1 MLTTI
6 IQQQT
11 CSRTG
16 SSLAGPLDQWDLQ
29 STQCTTRRYHP
40 PPPIFALPA
49 QPTIH
54 QSPPPPPTQPQ
65 GSLTGWTPTHPPPG
79 SFCSPSFPPSPPS
92 AGLPTSM
99 VRYTSPTQGTF
110 TPPAPSRPITQSR
123 MTTPQSLGFHE
134 DAEHWDAKPKFGLK
148 LLKRVASTPYS
159 QKAGIS
165 GRPIEQVP
173 VMAIIRH
180 GWSSYWLRYLSNGQE
195 MFPVMSKSIAD
206 AVLASEL
213 LSMIRQRKINA
224 DAAATAYAWEHSLP
238 MDRASAVKALAEDF
252 CDYMEDLIHKRQV
265 ANNASNSA
273 QQTMGTPAAVQAAA
287 QGANPASSHRI
298 TQLEVQLAK
307 AQHTI
312 RRTQTNAPGQAS
324 LGPGHRATGPTEA
337 RGSTIQEQIDRL
349 TQEVGPPEPI
359 LPQVTEDE
367 VVEIPESIPA
377 SQDSVIFSPS
387 GRPMLDR
394 DEPSP
399 AETPPNPTFTSPSN
413 TQPTSGVTTSTQG
426 TEASASTR
434 PPPKRLRQATLT
446 SPANQHRQRDRQARS
461 STPPRSPRHGLLPT
475 IPVFTRSPEL
485 FAGSGALNSP
495 TRRRMRCVTTLKQSC
510 DNSPASARNKEAILT
525 GTQ

>member
-1 MLTTI
+1 M
-6 IQQQT
+6 QT
-11 CSRTG
+11 SG
-16 SSLAGPLDQWDLQ
+16 HAVSVSFIASGVASSSSFFLFLQIAQAVGVDNHHSATNMFPNREQFGRPIGPMGFAINTVHNPPLPP
-29 STQCTTRRYHP
+29 P
-40 PPPIFALPA
+40 PPPIFALTA

-92 AGLPTSM
+92 GLLTST

-134 DAEHWDAKPKFGLK
+134 DAEHWDAKAKFGLK
-148 LLKRVASTPYS
+148 LLKRVASTPHP
-159 QKAGIS
+159 QKAGMS
-165 GRPIEQVP
+165 GCAIKQVP

-180 GWSSYWLRYLSNGQE
+180 GWSSSWLRYLSNGQE

-213 LSMIRQRKINA
+213 LSMIRQRKINT
-224 DAAATAYAWEHSLP
+224 DAAATACAWEHSLP

-287 QGANPASSHRI
+287 QGANPGLIPPHHPVGSPAGPKHNTPYGACRP
-298 TQLEVQLAK
+298 T
-307 AQHTI
+307 
-312 RRTQTNAPGQAS
+312 RQA
-324 LGPGHRATGPTEA
+324 AGPTEA
-337 RGSTIQEQIDRL
+337 RGGTIQEQIDRL

-377 SQDSVIFSPS
+377 SQDTVIFSPS

-399 AETPPNPTFTSPSN
+399 AETPPNP
-413 TQPTSGVTTSTQG
+413 
-426 TEASASTR
+426 
-434 PPPKRLRQATLT
+434 
-446 SPANQHRQRDRQARS
+446 
-461 STPPRSPRHGLLPT
+461 
-475 IPVFTRSPEL
+475 
-485 FAGSGALNSP
+485 
-495 TRRRMRCVTTLKQSC
+495 
-510 DNSPASARNKEAILT
+510 
-525 GTQ
+525 

>member
-1 MLTTI
+1 
-6 IQQQT
+6 
-11 CSRTG
+11 
-16 SSLAGPLDQWDLQ
+16 
-29 STQCTTRRYHP
+29 
-40 PPPIFALPA
+40 
-49 QPTIH
+49 
-54 QSPPPPPTQPQ
+54 
-65 GSLTGWTPTHPPPG
+65 
-79 SFCSPSFPPSPPS
+79 
-92 AGLPTSM
+92 M
-99 VRYTSPTQGTF
+99 VRYTSPAQGTF
-110 TPPAPSRPITQSR
+110 TPPAPSRPMTPSR
-123 MTTPQSLGFHE
+123 MTTPQNLGFHE
-134 DAEHWDAKPKFGLK
+134 DAEHWDAKAKFGLK

-165 GRPIEQVP
+165 GCPIEQVP

-213 LSMIRQRKINA
+213 LSMIRQRKINT
-224 DAAATAYAWEHSLP
+224 DAAAAAYAWEHSLP

-312 RRTQTNAPGQAS
+312 QRMQANMPGQAS
-324 LGPGHRATGPTEA
+324 AATTHHAAEQAEA

-359 LPQVTEDE
+359 LPHAMDTE

-377 SQDSVIFSPS
+377 SQDTVIFSPS
-387 GRPMLDR
+387 GRPMLDQ
-394 DEPSP
+394 DEPGP
-399 AETPPNPTFTSPSN
+399 AETPPNPKRKLTFTSPTN
-413 TQPTSGVTTSTQG
+413 TQPTSGAATSTQG

-434 PPPKRLRQATLT
+434 PPAKKLRQATLT
-446 SPANQHRQRDRQARS
+446 GKPTPAARQAGEIFNTPAQPSAWFTANYTGVHTESGIVRWFGGLKISDKKKNEVRRYIETVMRQFPSISTEQRS
-461 STPPRSPRHGLLPT
+461 NLDRHAVAQGIAVRAVAKFADAPLMKLLSIIT
-475 IPVFTRSPEL
+475 AMSE
-485 FAGSGALNSP
+485 
-495 TRRRMRCVTTLKQSC
+495 
-510 DNSPASARNKEAILT
+510 
-525 GTQ
+525 